1 MKNLPPTSD
10 NILACAR
17 NLIVAGGYNG
27 FSYADIADVVGIRKA
42 SIHHHFPSKV
52 DLVRTLVAR
61 YRKEAEAGMANIELH
76 VSDPLELLRSYAG
89 YWEACI
95 ADASAPFCVC
105 ALLASQLP
113 VLPEEVALE
122 VRAHFSYLSAWLTSV
137 LERGARHGQLQL
149 MTSPRTEAETFMATV
164 HGAMLSARAYGDPKI
179 FGVVTGPLLER
190 LASRFPSAESRDG
203 DGCSHVQ
210 DERRPK

>member
-1 MKNLPPTSD
+1 MNNINTFDS
-10 NILACAR
+10 ILACAR
-17 NLIVAGGYNG
+17 SLIVSGGYNG

-61 YRKEAEAGMANIELH
+61 YRKEAEAGMANIELQ
-76 VSDPLELLRSYAG
+76 VSDPLEQLRFYAG

-95 ADASAPFCVC
+95 VDASAPFCVC

-122 VRAHFSYLSAWLTSV
+122 VRAHFRFLSAWLTSV
-137 LERGARHGQLQL
+137 LERGARQGQLQL
-149 MTSPRTEAETFMATV
+149 RSTARAEAETFMATV

-179 FGVVTGPLLER
+179 FGFVTGPLLER
-190 LASRFPSAESRDG
+190 LSVLR
-203 DGCSHVQ
+203 
-210 DERRPK
+210 

>member
-1 MKNLPPTSD
+1 MDNLSTTFD

-17 NLIVAGGYNG
+17 TLIVTGGYNG

-61 YRKEAEAGMANIELH
+61 YRKEAEAGMANLELQ
-76 VSDPLELLRSYAG
+76 VSDPLEQLRYYTG

-137 LERGARHGQLQL
+137 LERGVLQGQFQL
-149 MTSPRTEAETFMATV
+149 MNTPRDEAETFMATV

-179 FGVVTGPLLER
+179 FGVVTDTLLER
-190 LASRFPSAESRDG
+190 LVSRFPL
-203 DGCSHVQ
+203 
-210 DERRPK
+210 